1 MKLAVHTQ
9 LEEKMEKTI
18 TVLKNEFHTVRAGRA
33 NPQLLDRIFID
44 YYGAAT
50 PIKQVASISV
60 PEPRII
66 MITPYDG
73 SALSLIEKA
82 ISSSDLGIN
91 PNNDGK
97 VIRLAIPML
106 TEERRKELVKTVKKL
121 CEDAKVAIRN
131 ERRHA
136 NDALKK
142 MEKSGEV
149 TEDDLKSAETD
160 VQKMTD
166 KYIKTIDDLGTAK
179 EKEILEV

>member
-1 MKLAVHTQ
+1 MLEVHLE
-9 LEEKMEKTI
+9 LEEKMDKTI
-18 TVLKNEFHTVRAGRA
+18 NVMKNEFHTIRAGRA

-44 YYGAAT
+44 YYGSPT
-50 PIKQVASISV
+50 PVKQVASISV
-60 PEPRII
+60 PEPRMI
-66 MITPYDG
+66 MVTPYDA
-73 SALSLIEKA
+73 SALGLIERA

-97 VIRLAIPML
+97 VIRLLLPML
-106 TEERRKELVKTVKKL
+106 TEERRKDLVKTVKRV

-142 MEKSGEV
+142 MEKSGDL
-149 TEDDLKSAETD
+149 TEDDLKSAESE

-166 KYIKTIDDLGTAK
+166 KYIKTIDDLGASK
-179 EKEILEV
+179 EKEIMEV